1 MSISNFENQYI
12 FDLINDM
19 IDMNYSILDIRL
31 LIMRAIEEKLLTEAQ
46 LESLFDKVE
55 TGDVN
60 E

>member
-19 IDMNYSILDIRL
+19 IDMNYPLLDIRL
-31 LIMRAIEEKLLTEAQ
+31 LIMRAIEEKLLTETQ
-46 LESLFDKVE
+46 LESLFDKIE
-55 TGDVN
+55 TGDIN